1 MERQSQFIEAL
12 VYQLQGKDTS
22 WYRQIFKEIEEYV
35 VTDMS
40 IDEMERLSGYEMKK
54 PIEVVPG
61 EVQAGEKH
69 DEFIVDNQKLQEM
82 IIKLFY
88 KQKEIVLQ

>member
-1 MERQSQFIEAL
+1 MSVWSGSHSFIEAL

-40 IDEMERLSGYEMKK
+40 IDEMERLYR
-54 PIEVVPG
+54 I
-61 EVQAGEKH
+61 
-69 DEFIVDNQKLQEM
+69 
-82 IIKLFY
+82 
-88 KQKEIVLQ
+88 

>member
-1 MERQSQFIEAL
+1 
-12 VYQLQGKDTS
+12 
-22 WYRQIFKEIEEYV
+22 
-35 VTDMS
+35 MS

-88 KQKEIVLQ
+88 KQKK

>member
-1 MERQSQFIEAL
+1 MSVWSGSHSLLKHWYISFKER
-12 VYQLQGKDTS
+12 YTS

-54 PIEVVPG
+54 T
-61 EVQAGEKH
+61 
-69 DEFIVDNQKLQEM
+69 D
-82 IIKLFY
+82 
-88 KQKEIVLQ
+88 